1 MATIVYICS
10 LDIQIF
16 LGDKIKKNIDL
27 TRGWIEVGSWLEVD
41 LGSRLARVTPQLW
54 WWLQTTQTRKFNV
67 IKEGVTIQQSMAS
80 AYANNQSWLYS
91 KKENIYTREF
101 VEGKTLFNGNK
112 IWLHMQK

>member
-41 LGSRLARVTPQLW
+41 LGSRLARVTLQLSKTKTKPITYQ
-54 WWLQTTQTRKFNV
+54 LDY
-67 IKEGVTIQQSMAS
+67 S
-80 AYANNQSWLYS
+80 ANL
-91 KKENIYTREF
+91 KP
-101 VEGKTLFNGNK
+101 
-112 IWLHMQK
+112 